1 MTNVLENSIFESYI
15 HVCQILFMIDFFLDV
30 IDVVKDTVD
39 CPPEEDPTLY
49 MSEKT
54 GRGPLRA
61 NWLEE
66 FYSVSDFEK

>member
-1 MTNVLENSIFESYI
+1 MCLPLRIISTLDFSI
-15 HVCQILFMIDFFLDV
+15 DV

-61 NWLEE
+61 NWLDE
-66 FYSVSDFEK
+66 FSSVSNFER

>member
-1 MTNVLENSIFESYI
+1 
-15 HVCQILFMIDFFLDV
+15 MIDFFLDV